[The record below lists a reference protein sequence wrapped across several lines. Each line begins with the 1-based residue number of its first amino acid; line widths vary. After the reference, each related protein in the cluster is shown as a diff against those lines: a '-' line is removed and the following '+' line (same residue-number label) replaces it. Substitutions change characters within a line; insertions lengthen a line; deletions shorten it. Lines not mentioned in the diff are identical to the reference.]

1 MTINEFLNLKLI
13 CNDLF
18 MFQFLADIE
27 EHLGVTIEQV
37 QPNMKIPVNEFDG
50 KVTYGQKRKF
60 GKKNK
65 NMQICVLC
73 FCQILILFLNAM
85 KR

>member
-13 CNDLF
+13 CNDRF

-60 GKKNK
+60 GKKK
-65 NMQICVLC
+65 IECAKKLFC
-73 FCQILILFLNAM
+73 FCQIS
-85 KR
+85 